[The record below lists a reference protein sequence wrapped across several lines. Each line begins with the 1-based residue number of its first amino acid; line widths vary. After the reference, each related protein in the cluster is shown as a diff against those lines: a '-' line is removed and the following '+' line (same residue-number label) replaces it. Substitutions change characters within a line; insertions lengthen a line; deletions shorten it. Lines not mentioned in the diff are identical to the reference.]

1 MQGKIQLPAIKGII
15 GDWIY
20 YQTVMPFNEVV
31 GRIDNDHSI
40 REYKS
45 LDDYLQRDL
54 SARSKKIATYLMREK
69 SRFFNSAIIGLFG
82 GDPNWYNFDFA
93 PSAIPE
99 MSLSEHILDTIGI
112 LELSGEEKLFSIDG
126 QHRIDGIKQALKE
139 KGDKFKFDELPV
151 IIIAHSDTKQGKVRT
166 RRLFSEINT
175 KAVKVS
181 GLDDLITNESN
192 PIDINTRRLFAEFEP
207 FEKEKFIALNA
218 TPNINAEAKEF
229 TSILNLKEVSKIL
242 YADTFKFQDVRPSE
256 EVINDLYEITLDFW
270 QQAVDNIPHYN
281 EVLVE
286 KIAPTLV
293 SNYRNKDEGGSML
306 FRPIG
311 IEILA
316 DGYRQWQLQKAET
329 NTFWTEFLKINDEL
343 SGDYWRDVIW
353 NNAKKTMISKS
364 SAKFLREYTKYLLGL
379 NHDEDYVISE
389 YSKMKGND
397 EIELVQLPAKPQ

>member
-20 YQTVMPFNEVV
+20 YQTVMPFTEVV
-31 GRIDNDHSI
+31 DRIDNDHSI

-54 SARSKKIATYLMREK
+54 SSRSKKIATYLKREK
-69 SRFFNSAIIGLFG
+69 SRFFNSVIIGLFG

-99 MSLSEHILDTIGI
+99 MSLSDHILDTIGI
-112 LELSGEEKLFSIDG
+112 LELSGDEKLFSIDG

-139 KGDKFKFDELPV
+139 QTDKFKFDELPI
-151 IIIAHSDTKQGKVRT
+151 IIIAHSDSKQGKVRT

-192 PIDINTRRLFAEFEP
+192 PIDINTRRLYAEFEP
-207 FEKEKFIALNA
+207 FEKEKFIALNS

-229 TSILNLKEVSKIL
+229 TSILNLKEVNKIL
-242 YADTFKFQDVRPSE
+242 YADTFKFQDIRPSDE
-256 EVINDLYEITLDFW
+256 TIGSLYEITLKFW
-270 QQAVDNIPHYN
+270 QKAVDNIPHYN

-286 KIAPTLV
+286 KISPV
-293 SNYRNKDEGGSML
+293 SPYRNKEEGGSML

-316 DGYRQWQLQKAET
+316 DGYRQWQLQRNET
-329 NTFWTEFLKINDEL
+329 DTFWAEFLKIDDEL

-379 NHDEDYVISE
+379 NHEADYVVSE
-389 YSKMKGND
+389 YSKMKSND
-397 EIELVQLPAKPQ
+397 EVDLVELPAKP

>member
-1 MQGKIQLPAIKGII
+1 MRGRIQLPAIKGII
-15 GDWIY
+15 GDWVY
-20 YQTVMPFNEVV
+20 YQTVMPFSEVV
-31 GRIDNDHSI
+31 ERIDNDHSI

-54 SARSKKIATYLMREK
+54 SARSKKIANYLLREK
-69 SRFFNSAIIGLFG
+69 NRFFNSAIIGLFG

-99 MSLSEHILDTIGI
+99 MELSDHILDTIGI
-112 LELSGEEKLFSIDG
+112 LELSGTEKLFSIDG
-126 QHRIDGIKQALKE
+126 QHRIDGIKQALME
-139 KGDKFKFDELPV
+139 QTDKFKFDELPV

-192 PIDINTRRLFAEFEP
+192 PVDINTRRLYAEFTP
-207 FEKEKFIALNA
+207 FEKDKFIALNS
-218 TPNINAEAKEF
+218 TPNINAEAREF
-229 TSILNLKEVSKIL
+229 TSILNLKEVNKIL
-242 YADTFKFQDVRPSE
+242 YIDTFKFQDVRPSDE
-256 EVINDLYEITLDFW
+256 IIDGLYEITLNFW
-270 QQAVDNIPHYN
+270 QQAIDNIPSYN
-281 EVLVE
+281 EVLYRKE
-286 KIAPTLV
+286 SPV
-293 SNYRNKDEGGSML
+293 SNFRNKEEGGSML

-316 DGYRQWQLQKAET
+316 DGYRQWKIQRKET
-329 NTFWTEFLKINDEL
+329 DLFWNEFLKIDDEL
-343 SGDYWRDVIW
+343 SGNYWRDVIW

-379 NHDEDYVISE
+379 DHDQYYVISE
-389 YSKMKGND
+389 YSKLKGND
-397 EIELVQLPAKPQ
+397 EVELVELPAKP